1 MSTRVNHY
9 QTIPA
14 LVNTLMNA
22 SAALKKKQPDANA

>member
-22 SAALKKKQPDANA
+22 SAALKKAA